1 MMTGCIRALVAIC
14 TVAALAGCDT
24 LDSDWSDYD
33 PGPSTWS
40 APSGDNR
47 THEQQLKDEAW
58 WDDYHRR
65 T

>member
-1 MMTGCIRALVAIC
+1 MTGYIRALAAIC
-14 TVAALAGCDT
+14 TVAVLAGCDT

-33 PGPSTWS
+33 LGPSTWS
-40 APSGDNR
+40 PPPGDNR
-47 THEQQLKDEAW
+47 THEQKLNDEAW